1 MSRINSIRSGCRD
14 VFHAFLVKNANYDS
28 LLEIPCLKLETQKP
42 NKVVSFTKALR
53 STEYDAWVHFYEDDA
68 NFERLW
74 NKPHVYLPIPKKFK
88 GVISPDFSVYRDMPL
103 IRQYWNIYRSRAI
116 AHWLQENGVVV
127 IPNIRFGDE
136 RTYKLSCAGIT
147 KHGVIAVGSHGCMK
161 LVIER
166 AYFQRGLNYVIE
178 SLKPSALI
186 VYGAMPQ
193 EVFAPYQEMGIE
205 ILQFDSEFMQ
215 SRKAVDA

>member
-147 KHGVIAVGSHGCMK
+147 KHGVIAVGSHGGMK
-161 LVIER
+161 LVVER

>member
-1 MSRINSIRSGCRD
+1 MSRINSIRGGCRD

-74 NKPHVYLPIPKKFK
+74 NKPHVYLPILKKFK

-103 IRQYWNIYRSRAI
+103 VMQYWNIYRSRAI
-116 AHWLQENGVVV
+116 AHWLQENGVAV